1 MEELLN
7 KYLNKIVDKIKI
19 KEVLV
24 RELGPRE
31 GFQMEKQ
38 FVDTSIKIDFI
49 NKLSDTGLKYIEV
62 TSFVNPKWVPNL
74 ADAEEVLKN
83 INKKEGV
90 IYGALVLNSKGV
102 DRAINLV
109 KYLNTTIF
117 ADENINL
124 KNNNK
129 TIKESLK
136 EAEDIIKKC
145 QDNNIVLEGGIS
157 AVWGSPLNQEI
168 PLNNILMIL
177 DFWVK
182 NGIKNIMLA
191 DTTGEAN
198 YITTKA
204 VLAILKDKYP
214 QTNFIMHFHDSRG
227 LGLINV
233 LASLEEGV
241 NVFDSSVAGL
251 GGCPFAPN
259 SVGNIC
265 TEDLVYLLNT
275 LNIKTNIN
283 LEKLISCALYIE
295 NILNKKLPG
304 RIKDLYKNLENFNL
318 LKL

>member
-1 MEELLN
+1 MKNNILN
-7 KYLNKIVDKIKI
+7 KYIEKVLNNIKV
-19 KEVLV
+19 KEVLI

-38 FVDTSIKIDFI
+38 FVDTSTKIEFI
-49 NKLSDTGLKYIEV
+49 NKLSNTNLKYIEV

-74 ADAEEVLKN
+74 ADAEEVLMK
-83 INKKEGV
+83 INRKDGV
-90 IYGALVLNSKGV
+90 KYAALVLNSKGV

-136 EAEDIIKKC
+136 EAEEIIKKC
-145 QDNNIVLEGGIS
+145 NDNGIFLEGGIS
-157 AVWGSPLNQEI
+157 AVWGSTLNRDI
-168 PLNNILMIL
+168 PIDNVLMIL
-177 DFWVK
+177 DFWVS

-198 YITTKA
+198 YLTTKA
-204 VLAILKDKYP
+204 VLGVLKDKYP
-214 QTNFIMHFHDSRG
+214 DVNFIMHFHDSRG
-227 LGLINV
+227 LGLVNV

-241 NVFDSSVAGL
+241 SMFDASIAGL

-265 TEDLVYLLNT
+265 TEDLVYFLET
-275 LNIKTNIN
+275 LNIRTGIDLK
-283 LEKLISCALYIE
+283 ELILVALYIE
-295 NILNKKLPG
+295 KILNKKTPG
-304 RIKDLYKNLENFNL
+304 RIKDLYLQFENAIL
-318 LKL
+318 